1 MKYKKFFLFF
11 FLILERKNPIF
22 KEINLMENVQLEA
35 AKLND
40 IEGVLALQEL
50 YLVSNLSE
58 EEKKSGFVTTPFTI
72 EQLTQVIK
80 NEGLFIAK
88 DENKIIAYIFADS
101 WDFFSQWPIFEH
113 MVNLF
118 PKLTFLDFEINSTR
132 SFQYGPICID
142 KKYRG
147 KGLINLL
154 FEFMRIHVVQKYPL
168 SLTFINKTNIPSLK
182 AHTEKLKWTVIGDFE
197 FNNNQYFILAYD
209 MKTPTLTTS

>member
-1 MKYKKFFLFF
+1 M
-11 FLILERKNPIF
+11 LENI
-22 KEINLMENVQLEA
+22 QLEV
-35 AKLND
+35 AKLID
-40 IEGVLALQEL
+40 ITGVLALQEL

-72 EQLTQVIK
+72 KQLTYVIN

-88 DENKIIAYIFADS
+88 DDNKIIAYIFAES
-101 WDFFSQWPIFEH
+101 WPFFSQWPIFEH
-113 MVNLF
+113 MISLF
-118 PKLTFLDFEINSTR
+118 PKLSFQDFEISSTS

-154 FEFMRIHVVQKYPL
+154 FEFMRVHVVKKYPL

-182 AHTEKLKWTVIGDFE
+182 AHTEKLKWTTIADFE
-197 FNNNQYFILAYD
+197 FNNNNYYILAYD
-209 MKTPTLTTS
+209 MNKPVL